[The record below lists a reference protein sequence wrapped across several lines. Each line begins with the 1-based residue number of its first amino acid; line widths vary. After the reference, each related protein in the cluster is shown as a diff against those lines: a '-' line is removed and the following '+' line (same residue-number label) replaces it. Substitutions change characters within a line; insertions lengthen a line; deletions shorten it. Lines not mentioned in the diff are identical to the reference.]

1 MARILALDFGRKR
14 TGVAATDP
22 EQIIAV
28 PLETVDTDTLIGYL
42 KKYMMTEPVE
52 RVVVGYP
59 LALDGS
65 PTDATPMVDKFIGKY
80 ENVFP
85 NIPIEKWEERFSS
98 KMAEQALTA
107 SGINMKKQKESGMA
121 DRTPAVLI
129 LQNWMEGHKR

>member
-121 DRTPAVLI
+121 DRTAAVLI